1 METTKK
7 YKNCFVIFID
17 MLGTQAKKDINS
29 IYSDYYNFHS
39 MLLSKDGKYITDG
52 RGGGIISGEKIYMHS
67 HTFSDCAYMMYSYD
81 DEFLNSVDDKGILI
95 ENALCHFERIM
106 LKLLNDGIVF
116 RGGASFGEVFY
127 EKDNNILFGP
137 DINKAFQMEDKEA
150 KYPRIIVSDDVAKL
164 YNNHFEKCVKEFDN
178 PIGDISE
185 LLYKLCQEEGIG
197 NIKESQGRMIIKDE
211 SDYKYIINY
220 LNSINTV
227 SHIILPEIKT
237 ISLDFKNYFLHFA
250 EEKRLEAESNSN
262 ISVQEKY
269 EWLINYIRS

>member
-1 METTKK
+1 
-7 YKNCFVIFID
+7 
-17 MLGTQAKKDINS
+17 
-29 IYSDYYNFHS
+29 
-39 MLLSKDGKYITDG
+39 
-52 RGGGIISGEKIYMHS
+52 
-67 HTFSDCAYMMYSYD
+67 
-81 DEFLNSVDDKGILI
+81 
-95 ENALCHFERIM
+95 
-106 LKLLNDGIVF
+106 
-116 RGGASFGEVFY
+116 
-127 EKDNNILFGP
+127 
-137 DINKAFQMEDKEA
+137 MEDKEA
-150 KYPRIIVSDDVAKL
+150 KYPRIIVSDDVDKL

-178 PIGDISE
+178 SIGDISE
-185 LLYKLCQEEGIG
+185 LFYKLCQEEGIG

-220 LNSINTV
+220 LNSIDTV